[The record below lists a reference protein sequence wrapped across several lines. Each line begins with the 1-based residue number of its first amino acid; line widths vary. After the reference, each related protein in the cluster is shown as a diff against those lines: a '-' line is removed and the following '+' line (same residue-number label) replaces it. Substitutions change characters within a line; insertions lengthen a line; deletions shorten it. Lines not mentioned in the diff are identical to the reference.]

1 MRTRLYLSV
10 AIAFLGC
17 VSAQAQMQTPQANPT
32 PQPAP
37 AQRNNPGPSLAAQAL
52 AAHAAGP
59 TLTLKEAEDL
69 ALKRNPQ
76 ITIGR
81 LQALVSQQN
90 VRESRS
96 ALMPNGYLSVT
107 AADSHAGS
115 RITAG
120 ALNNPIIFPRAASGV
135 TVSQLIT
142 DFGRTNNLLAS

>member
-1 MRTRLYLSV
+1 V
-10 AIAFLGC
+10 IAVLGC
-17 VSAQAQMQTPQANPT
+17 VSAQAQIQVPQPNST
-32 PQPAP
+32 PQPS
-37 AQRNNPGPSLAAQAL
+37 PSQQNSPVPSQAVNAL

-59 TLTLKEAEDL
+59 HLTLKEAEAL

-76 ITIGR
+76 ITIGK

-96 ALMPNGYLSVT
+96 ALMPNAYLSVT

-120 ALNNPIIFPRAASGV
+120 ALNNPIIFPRGLRV
-135 TVSQLIT
+135 
-142 DFGRTNNLLAS
+142 